1 MVRREGEGKS
11 VSQMNLCN
19 HFHFPISDRRI
30 ASPISADELRPF
42 RMSVMSASV
51 RENCSDTKPKYFT
64 ILVVVTRPWKSTSFV
79 PCFGKHTV
87 TLPPSGKGTKIH
99 DSLLPISWALMLHCS
114 SNRYGPY
121 ALWGRISGRLL
132 AGSPSNLI
140 TRRGGEM
147 ERSFNKPTQKRTTTI
162 NKSASG
168 L

>member
-1 MVRREGEGKS
+1 MVTREGEGKC
-11 VSQMNLCN
+11 VSQMKLQN
-19 HFHFPISDRRI
+19 HFHFPLSDRCI
-30 ASPISADELRPF
+30 GSPISVDELRPLP
-42 RMSVMSASV
+42 MSVMSVSV
-51 RENCSDTKPKYFT
+51 RENSSNCSDTKPKYFT

-99 DSLLPISWALMLHCS
+99 DSLLPISRAVMLPCS
-114 SNRYGPY
+114 SNRYGPS

-147 ERSFNKPTQKRTTTI
+147 ER
-162 NKSASG
+162 
-168 L
+168 